1 MGATIVWDHC
11 EGHLGA
17 GREEEVAGWALRGL
31 KEWFDYG
38 FGEE

>member
-17 GREEEVAGWALRGL
+17 GREEEVAGWALCGL
-31 KEWFDYG
+31 KDWFDYG